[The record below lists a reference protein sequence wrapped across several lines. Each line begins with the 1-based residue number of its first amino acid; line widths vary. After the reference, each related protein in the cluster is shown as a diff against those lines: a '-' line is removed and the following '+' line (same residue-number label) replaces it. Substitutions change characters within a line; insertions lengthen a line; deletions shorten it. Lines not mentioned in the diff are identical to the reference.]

1 MSFSKRVHLRF
12 SHFEVKSYKRMEVG
26 NWKQTYL
33 LDRDMNKYWQKACIA
48 C

>member
-26 NWKQTYL
+26 N
-33 LDRDMNKYWQKACIA
+33 
-48 C
+48 